1 MPEPED
7 HDWLRQ
13 GNTSPEDVAK
23 SYEDWAPTYDKTL
36 AEWDYRAPA
45 DAAALLKARV
55 RLDAEILDSGCGTGL
70 TGAALRRAGFTG
82 PIDGLDLSPSSLVE
96 AAKRNVYR
104 SLNEADLQSLP
115 LSIADN
121 AYDALICIGVL
132 TYVPDSMAVL
142 REFARVVRPGG
153 MILATQRD
161 DLFRKRSFDKTVAS
175 LANQDIFG
183 DTAISEPRPYLPD
196 NPDFGNEIKVIYI
209 TMVASGFTK

>member
-13 GNTSPEDVAK
+13 GSTSPEDVAK
-23 SYEDWAPTYDKTL
+23 SYEDWAPTYDETL

-55 RLDAEILDSGCGTGL
+55 GLDAEILDSGCGTGL

-153 MILATQRD
+153 TILATQRD
-161 DLFRKRSFDKTVAS
+161 DLFRERAFDKTVAS
-175 LANQDIFG
+175 LANQGIFS
-183 DTAISEPRPYLPD
+183 DTAMSEPRPYLPD